1 MIYYTVD
8 VKNWW
13 SGAPFYYPGEHCIV
27 LSDTLTIYITSMYT
41 SLLHLLTSVPDS
53 RYELH
58 PRVCGT
64 WSVGG
69 LLPLS
74 LANGQ
79 QPIPRWAPH
88 PEPRGYFLLGVNL
101 LRALQKEDFLEN
113 LKWGQTTKP
122 EDIVYITIAGVRTW
136 KHLESGKQET
146 DFVQTMTVVCLW
158 TLMGFF
164 FQTAPLFFLSCFH
177 FLLTTLQDHKCL
189 KSLFPKIFRY
199 EAADPCQISQLTQE

>member
-1 MIYYTVD
+1 MLHYVC
-8 VKNWW
+8 
-13 SGAPFYYPGEHCIV
+13 F
-27 LSDTLTIYITSMYT
+27 TLTC
-41 SLLHLLTSVPDS
+41 VPDS
-53 RYELH
+53 RNELH
-58 PRVCGT
+58 PCVRGP

-79 QPIPRWAPH
+79 QPVPRWAPH
-88 PEPRGYFLLGVNL
+88 PEPRGYFLLGFNL

-146 DFVQTMTVVCLW
+146 DRICPNYDGSLSLNFD
-158 TLMGFF
+158 GFLLSNS
-164 FQTAPLFFLSCFH
+164 TSFFLSYFQ
-177 FLLTTLQDHKCL
+177 FLLTTLPDHKCL
-189 KSLFPKIFRY
+189 KTLFPKIFRY